1 MTTPPTVP
9 PFDRASATRKVR
21 AAEDLWNTRD
31 PGKVVEAYSID
42 SHWRNRTKLLT
53 GREAIHEFLERKWAR
68 ELDYRLIKELW
79 GFRKNRM
86 AVRFCYESR
95 NHDRLWTRSFGN
107 ELWEFN
113 PDGLMRLRFA
123 TANDVEIKESERL
136 FLWPAGPRP
145 EGHPGLS
152 DLEL

>member
-1 MTTPPTVP
+1 MTMPPIVP
-9 PFDRASATRKVR
+9 PFDLASATRKVR

-31 PGKVVEAYSID
+31 PARVVEAYSPD
-42 SHWRNRTKLLT
+42 SRWRNRTELLT
-53 GREAIHEFLERKWAR
+53 GREAIRDFLARKWAA

-79 GFRKNRM
+79 GFRDNRM

-95 NHDRLWTRSFGN
+95 NQDGLWTRSFGN

-113 PDGLMRLRFA
+113 PEGLMRFRFA
-123 TANDVEIKESERL
+123 TANDVAIQDSERL